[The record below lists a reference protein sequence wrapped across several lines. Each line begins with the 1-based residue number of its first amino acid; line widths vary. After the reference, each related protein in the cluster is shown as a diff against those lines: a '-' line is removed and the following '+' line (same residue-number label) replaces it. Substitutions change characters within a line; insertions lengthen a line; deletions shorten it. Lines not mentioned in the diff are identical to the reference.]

1 MLTSTTR
8 PHARVAIAALLLA
21 FAALA
26 LLNAAPASAAR
37 SYTQSGGFYCS
48 GNLVRIS
55 PPRVYADWG
64 RTEQA
69 FWAVQLERWNGTQW
83 AAYTTSAQVGS
94 FNYYGVSVTSWSAH
108 ATSRGGWY
116 YNNYLN
122 VPVSHTGAYRVISAL
137 AAPGVSSAIYVAGG
151 AYCTIS

>member
-1 MLTSTTR
+1 MLASPSR
-8 PHARVAIAALLLA
+8 SHAVVATAALVLA

-48 GNLVRIS
+48 GNLVRVS
-55 PPRVYADWG
+55 PPRIYADWG

-69 FWAVQLERWNGTQW
+69 FWSVQLERWNGTQW
-83 AAYTTSAQVGS
+83 AAYTTSSHYGS
-94 FNYYGVSVTSWSAH
+94 FNYYGTNVTSWSVH
-108 ATSRGGWY
+108 PTSRGGWY
-116 YNNYLN
+116 NNNYLN
-122 VPVSHTGAYRVISAL
+122 VPVSHAGAYRVISAL
-137 AAPGVSSAIYVAGG
+137 AAAGVSSAIYVAGG